1 MKHSL
6 APGEDSLTF
15 PRKAY
20 RIYLCGR
27 SAIKWAVTVPST
39 SLQSGQCV
47 RFVAFS
53 IVLVASTL
61 LIDSYLLH
69 SHWSLGKIY
78 STRLSNARLLRFL
91 GLSPATS
98 ESCL

>member
-1 MKHSL
+1 MKHSR
-6 APGEDSLTF
+6 APGGNSPTF

-20 RIYLCGR
+20 HIYLCGR
-27 SAIKWAVTVPST
+27 SAIKSVVIVPST
-39 SLQSGQCV
+39 SLQSGLCV
-47 RFVAFS
+47 RSVAFS
-53 IVLVASTL
+53 IASVPSTS

-78 STRLSNARLLRFL
+78 STRLSNARLLHFL
-91 GLSPATS
+91 GSSPATS